1 MKKLS
6 NITVKEFR
14 DILLRLGLQPL
25 RTAGGHEIWTKPG
38 LRRTIVFQ
46 THVEPIPEF
55 IVRNIIR
62 ELGMTRQEFLEILES
77 M

>member
-14 DILLRLGLQPL
+14 DILFRLGLQPL

-62 ELGMTRQEFLEILES
+62 ELGMTRQEFMEILES

>member
-14 DILLRLGLQPL
+14 DILFRLGLQPL

>member
-14 DILLRLGLQPL
+14 DLLLRLGLQPL
-25 RTAGGHEIWTKPG
+25 RTVGGHEIWTKAG
-38 LRRTIVFQ
+38 IRRTIVFQ

-55 IVRNIIR
+55 IVRNTIR
-62 ELGMTRQEFLEILES
+62 DLGMTRQEFLEILES
-77 M
+77 L

>member
-14 DILLRLGLQPL
+14 DLLLRLGLQPL
-25 RTAGGHEIWTKPG
+25 RSVGGHEIWTKQG

-55 IVRNIIR
+55 IVRNTIR
-62 ELGMTRQEFLEILES
+62 DLGMTRQEFLEILES
-77 M
+77 L

>member
-14 DILLRLGLQPL
+14 ELLLRLGLQPL
-25 RTAGGHEIWTKPG
+25 RTAGGHEIWMKTG
-38 LRRTIVFQ
+38 LRRAIVFQ

-55 IVRNIIR
+55 IVRNTIR
-62 ELGMTRQEFLEILES
+62 DLGMTRQEFLEILES

>member
-6 NITVKEFR
+6 NISVQEFR
-14 DILLRLGLQPL
+14 DILVRLGLQLL
-25 RTAGGHEIWTKPG
+25 RITGGHEIWTKDG
-38 LRRTIVFQ
+38 LQRAIVFQ

-55 IVRNIIR
+55 IVRNAIR
-62 ELGMTRQEFLEILES
+62 DLGMTRQEFLDILET

>member
-14 DILLRLGLQPL
+14 DLLLHLGLQPL
-25 RTAGGHEIWTKPG
+25 RTAGGHEIWTKQG

-55 IVRNIIR
+55 IVRNTIR
-62 ELGMTRQEFLEILES
+62 DLGMTRQEFLEILES
-77 M
+77 L

>member
-6 NITVKEFR
+6 NISVKEFR
-14 DILLRLGLQPL
+14 EILVRLGLQPM
-25 RTAGGHEIWTKPG
+25 RTAGGHEIWMKPG

-55 IVRNIIR
+55 VVRNAIR
-62 ELGMTRQEFLEILES
+62 DLGMTRQAFMEVLES

>member
-14 DILLRLGLQPL
+14 DLLERLGLQPL

-55 IVRNIIR
+55 VVSNAIR
-62 ELGMTRQEFLEILES
+62 DLDMTRQEFMDIFES

>member
-14 DILLRLGLQPL
+14 DLLLRLGLQPL
-25 RTAGGHEIWTKPG
+25 RTVGGHEIWTKPG

-46 THVEPIPEF
+46 THIEPIPEF
-55 IVRNIIR
+55 VVRNAIR
-62 ELGMTRQEFLEILES
+62 DLKMTRKEIMEVLES

>member
-14 DILLRLGLQPL
+14 ELLLRLGLQPL
-25 RTAGGHEIWTKPG
+25 RTAGGHEIWMKSG

-55 IVRNIIR
+55 TVRNTIR
-62 ELGMTRQEFLEILES
+62 DLGMTRQEFMEILES

>member
-14 DILLRLGLQPL
+14 DLLVQLGLQPL

-46 THVEPIPEF
+46 AHVEPIPEF
-55 IVRNIIR
+55 VVRNAIR
-62 ELGMTRQEFLEILES
+62 DLGMTRQEFLDVLES

>member
-14 DILLRLGLQPL
+14 DILFCLGLQPL

-62 ELGMTRQEFLEILES
+62 ELGMTRQEFMEILES

>member
-14 DILLRLGLQPL
+14 DLLAHLGLRPL
-25 RTAGGHEIWTKPG
+25 RIAGGHEIWTKAG

-55 IVRNIIR
+55 VIRNAIR
-62 ELGMTRQEFLEILES
+62 DLGMSRQEFMDIFEA

>member
-14 DILLRLGLQPL
+14 EILQRLGLRPL
-25 RTAGGHEIWTKPG
+25 RTVGGHEIWMKSG

-46 THVEPIPEF
+46 TMQGT
-55 IVRNIIR
+55 R
-62 ELGMTRQEFLEILES
+62 EKIKNVFEI
-77 M
+77 

>member
-6 NITVKEFR
+6 NITLKEFR
-14 DILLRLGLQPL
+14 DIMLRLGLQPL
-25 RTAGGHEIWTKPG
+25 RTTGGHEIWTKPG

-46 THVEPIPEF
+46 THVEPLPEF
-55 IVRNIIR
+55 VVKNIIR
-62 ELGMTRQEFLEILES
+62 DLGMTRQEFMDILES

>member
-62 ELGMTRQEFLEILES
+62 ELGMTRQEFLEILEL

>member
-6 NITVKEFR
+6 NITLREFR
-14 DILLRLGLQPL
+14 DILSRLGLHPV
-25 RTAGGHEIWTKPG
+25 RTVGGHEIWMKPG

-46 THVEPIPEF
+46 NHVEPLPEF
-55 IVRNIIR
+55 VVRNVIR
-62 ELGMTRQEFLEILES
+62 DLGMTRKEFTDILES

>member
-14 DILLRLGLQPL
+14 DLLVRLGMQPL
-25 RTAGGHEIWTKPG
+25 RTAGGHEIWTKPE

-55 IVRNIIR
+55 VVRNAIR
-62 ELGMTRQEFLEILES
+62 DLGMIRQEFMDILES

>member
-14 DILLRLGLQPL
+14 EILTRLGLQSL
-25 RTAGGHEIWTKPG
+25 RTAGGHEIWMKPG

-46 THVEPIPEF
+46 THVEQIPEF
-55 IVRNIIR
+55 VVRNAIR
-62 ELGMTRQEFLEILES
+62 DIGMTRQEFLERLEN

>member
-14 DILLRLGLQPL
+14 ELLLRLGLQPL
-25 RTAGGHEIWTKPG
+25 RTAGGHEIWMKSG

-55 IVRNIIR
+55 IVRNTIR
-62 ELGMTRQEFLEILES
+62 DLGMTRQEFMEILES

>member
-6 NITVKEFR
+6 NISVKEFR
-14 DILLRLGLQPL
+14 DILTRLGLQPL
-25 RTAGGHEIWTKPG
+25 RTAGGHEIWTKNG
-38 LRRTIVFQ
+38 LKRTVVFQ

-55 IVRNIIR
+55 IVRNAIR
-62 ELGMTRQEFLEILES
+62 DLGMSRDEFISKLEE

>member
-14 DILLRLGLQPL
+14 EILQRLGLQPL
-25 RTAGGHEIWTKPG
+25 RTAGGHEIWMKPG

-46 THVEPIPEF
+46 NHVEPIPEF
-55 IVRNIIR
+55 VVRNAIR
-62 ELGMTRQEFLEILES
+62 DLGMARQEFLDILES
-77 M
+77 L

>member
-14 DILLRLGLQPL
+14 DLLLHLGLQPL
-25 RTAGGHEIWTKPG
+25 RTAGEHEIWTKQG

-55 IVRNIIR
+55 IVRNTIR
-62 ELGMTRQEFLEILES
+62 DLGMTRQEFLEILES
-77 M
+77 L

>member
-14 DILLRLGLQPL
+14 DLLLRLGLQPL
-25 RTAGGHEIWTKPG
+25 RTAGGHEIWTKAG

-55 IVRNIIR
+55 VVRNAIR
-62 ELGMTRQEFLEILES
+62 DLGMTRQEFMEVLES

>member
-6 NITVKEFR
+6 NISVKEFR
-14 DILLRLGLQPL
+14 DILTLLGLHPL
-25 RTAGGHEIWTKPG
+25 RTVGGHEIWTKNG
-38 LRRTIVFQ
+38 LKRAIVFQ

-55 IVRNIIR
+55 IVRNAIR
-62 ELGMTRQEFLEILES
+62 DLGMSRDEFISKLEE

>member
-6 NITVKEFR
+6 YITVKEFR
-14 DILLRLGLQPL
+14 EILQRLGLRPL
-25 RTAGGHEIWTKPG
+25 RTVGGHEIWMKSG

-55 IVRNIIR
+55 VVRNAIR
-62 ELGMTRQEFLEILES
+62 DLGMTRQEFMEVLES

>member
-14 DILLRLGLQPL
+14 DLLVQLGLQPL

-38 LRRTIVFQ
+38 LHSEFVRT
-46 THVEPIPEF
+46 
-55 IVRNIIR
+55 
-62 ELGMTRQEFLEILES
+62 
-77 M
+77 

>member
-14 DILLRLGLQPL
+14 EILQRLGLRPL
-25 RTAGGHEIWTKPG
+25 RTVGGHEIWMKSG

-46 THVEPIPEF
+46 TQVEPIPEF
-55 IVRNIIR
+55 VVRNAIR
-62 ELGMTRQEFLEILES
+62 DLGMTRQEFMEVLES

>member
-6 NITVKEFR
+6 NISVKEFR
-14 DILLRLGLQPL
+14 DTLSRLGLQPL
-25 RTAGGHEIWTKPG
+25 RTVGGHEIWTKLG
-38 LRRTIVFQ
+38 LKRAIVFQ

-55 IVRNIIR
+55 IVRNAIR
-62 ELGMTRQEFLEILES
+62 DLGMTRDEFISMLEE